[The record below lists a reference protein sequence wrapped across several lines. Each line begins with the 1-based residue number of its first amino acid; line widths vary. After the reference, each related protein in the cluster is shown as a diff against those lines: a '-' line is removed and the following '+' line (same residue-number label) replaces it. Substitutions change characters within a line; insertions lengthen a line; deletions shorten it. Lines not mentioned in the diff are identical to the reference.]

1 MLASAP
7 NFQVI
12 DPEFGDITADVAAE
26 LVLMEQEQEARDF
39 AEAAHRQRHIAAT
52 CGTEAQT
59 FTHGHVTAQIDEYV
73 YNYWERRE
81 GKGFW
86 RDKGERDRFLKK
98 NPECRVRART
108 GRTIVNG
115 ASLPKA
121 PRLQPGVIL
130 DGRGRVAA

>member
-7 NFQVI
+7 NFKII
-12 DPEFGDITADVAAE
+12 DPVYGDMTADVAAE

-39 AEAAHRQRHIAAT
+39 AEAAARQKHIAAT
-52 CGTEAQT
+52 YGTEGST
-59 FTHGHVTAQIDEYV
+59 FGCGHQVAQIDEYV

-81 GKGFW
+81 GRGFW
-86 RDKGERDRFLKK
+86 KDKGERERFLKK

-108 GRTIVNG
+108 GRTVING
-115 ASLPKA
+115 WHA
-121 PRLQPGVIL
+121 PAKPNTAGIIL